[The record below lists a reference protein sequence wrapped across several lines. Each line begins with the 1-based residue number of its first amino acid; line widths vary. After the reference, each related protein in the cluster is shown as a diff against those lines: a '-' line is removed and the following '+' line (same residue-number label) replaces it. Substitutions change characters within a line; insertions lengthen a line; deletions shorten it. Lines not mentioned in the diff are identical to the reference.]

1 MIFLI
6 TQNVCP
12 SSATRSP
19 TKAHKN
25 HLPAVCGLQ
34 NLGNTCFL
42 NAPLQCLFN
51 TAPLAD
57 FFLHGNWKQE
67 VNKDNPLG
75 NQGELAQAF
84 SELLGNFNSGRS
96 RQKRKVRQIPI
107 DPSTFKSKLDT
118 FAEHFAGGGQQDA
131 HELLSFVLDGLHEDL
146 NRVVKK
152 PYVQVQHGSSVKFSN
167 LVS

>member
-1 MIFLI
+1 
-6 TQNVCP
+6 
-12 SSATRSP
+12 
-19 TKAHKN
+19 
-25 HLPAVCGLQ
+25 
-34 NLGNTCFL
+34 
-42 NAPLQCLFN
+42 LFN

-96 RQKRKVRQIPI
+96 RQERKVRQIPI

-152 PYVQVQHGSSVKFSN
+152 PYVQVQHGSSVIFHIGLLQQHRSRGFLSG
-167 LVS
+167 LVLSILVLHAGISSASRKAPCNSCSRIMAKPPTKE